1 MQSQVYEDVETM
13 EEKVQEKGLLGL

>member
-13 EEKVQEKGLLGL
+13 EEKVQEEGLLGL